1 MTLLGDSYCEY
12 GSGLTSGQPTQSD
25 GSNLQ
30 QAKLLAAVRRLHFKM
45 NLPFLSLKTGK
56 LVTCEKQALEPIT
69 TTAWDTHQESFAQ
82 TTVFTDDRW
91 ARPEPL

>member
-45 NLPFLSLKTGK
+45 NLPFRSLKTGK

-69 TTAWDTHQESFAQ
+69 TTCLGYTSGKF
-82 TTVFTDDRW
+82 
-91 ARPEPL
+91 RPNHRFHRRSLGKT